1 MPPITACKI
10 YLHPYFE
17 HANSEGSGES
27 CEPSLLGNAIR
38 TKISRAS
45 SNIDMLSNMF
55 SDSEGDVVAFSTDEE
70 LKEALAAV
78 NDGILNV
85 YVAMKSK

>member
-1 MPPITACKI
+1 MHT
-10 YLHPYFE
+10 
-17 HANSEGSGES
+17 
-27 CEPSLLGNAIR
+27 
-38 TKISRAS
+38 TISRAS
-45 SNIDMLSNMF
+45 SNTDMLSNMF

-85 YVAMKSK
+85 YITIKSM